1 MLNINTNTLSQ
12 TTQKNLA
19 GSQSALSSAIN
30 RLSSG
35 KRINSA
41 ADDAAGLAISTNMT
55 SYVNALNQGV
65 SNANN
70 AISMIQT
77 ASGGL
82 SSTTDNLQRIRQ
94 LAVQAADGSLS
105 NTQRGYLQTEVSQRL
120 SELNRISSQTTFNGQ
135 AMLSGTV
142 ASVAFQVG
150 ATANQTLSVNFGSVS
165 MSASGVFGSSTVD
178 ISTASGAQAA
188 ITAVDGAL
196 NKVSTLQATL
206 GAEQN
211 RFSSAITS
219 LQSQSTNLNAAQSS
233 ITDADF
239 AQETANLSKAQVLQ
253 QAGISVL
260 AQANSMPQQVL
271 KLLG

>member
-94 LAVQAADGSLS
+94 LAVQASDGSLS
-105 NTQRGYLQTEVSQRL
+105 DTQRGYLQTEVTQRL
-120 SELNRISSQTTFNGQ
+120 GELDRVSSQTTFNGQ
-135 AMLSGTV
+135 AMLSGSISTV
-142 ASVAFQVG
+142 SFQIG
-150 ATANQTLSVNFGSVS
+150 ATANQTLSVDFGSVS
-165 MSASGVFGSSTVD
+165 MGASGVFGSNTVD
-178 ISTASGAQAA
+178 VSTASGAQDV
-188 ITAVDGAL
+188 IGYVDSAL
-196 NKVSTLQATL
+196 DKVNTLQATL

-211 RFSSAITS
+211 RFTSAISS
-219 LQSQSTNLNAAQSS
+219 LQSQSTNLSAAQSA

>member
-12 TTQKNLA
+12 TTQKNLQ

-82 SSTTDNLQRIRQ
+82 ASTTDNLQRIRQ
-94 LAVQAADGSLS
+94 LAVQASDGSLS
-105 NTQRGYLQTEVSQRL
+105 DTQRGYLQTEVTQRL
-120 SELNRISSQTTFNGQ
+120 GELDRVASQTTFNGQ
-135 AMLSGTV
+135 AMLSGSV
-142 ASVAFQVG
+142 SSVAFQIG
-150 ATANQTLSVNFGSVS
+150 ATANQTLSVDFGSVS
-165 MSASGVFGSSTVD
+165 MNAAGVFGSVTVD
-178 ISTASGAQAA
+178 VSTASGAQNV
-188 ITAVDGAL
+188 IGYVDSAL
-196 NKVSTLQATL
+196 GKVNTLQATL

-219 LQSQSTNLNAAQSS
+219 LQSQSTNLSSAQSA

>member
-1 MLNINTNTLSQ
+1 MLNINTNILSQ
-12 TTQKNLA
+12 ATQKNLQS
-19 GSQSALSSAIN
+19 SQSALSSAIN

-82 SSTTDNLQRIRQ
+82 SSTVDNLQRVRQ
-94 LAVQAADGSLS
+94 LAVQASDGSLS
-105 NTQRGYLQTEVSQRL
+105 NTQRGYLQQEVTQRL
-120 SELNRISSQTTFNGQ
+120 GEIDRVSTQTTFNGQ
-135 AMLSGTV
+135 TMLNAKG
-142 ASVAFQVG
+142 SVDFQVG
-150 ATANQTLSVNFGSVS
+150 AGSGETLTVDFGSVS
-165 MSASGVFGSSTVD
+165 MGSAGLFATAPD
-178 ISTASGAQAA
+178 ISTSTGAQTA
-188 ITAVDGAL
+188 IGLVDTAIDSV
-196 NKVSTLQATL
+196 NTLQASL
-206 GAEQN
+206 GAQQN
-211 RFSSAITS
+211 RFQSAITN
-219 LQSQSTNLNAAQSS
+219 LQSQSTNLNSAQAS

>member
-82 SSTTDNLQRIRQ
+82 AATTDNLQRIRQ
-94 LAVQAADGSLS
+94 LAVQASDGSLS
-105 NTQRGYLQTEVSQRL
+105 DTQRGYLQTEVTQRL
-120 SELNRISSQTTFNGQ
+120 GELDRVSSQTTFNGQ
-135 AMLSGTV
+135 AMLSGSISTV
-142 ASVAFQVG
+142 SFQIG
-150 ATANQTLSVNFGSVS
+150 ATANQTLSVDFGSVS
-165 MSASGVFGSSTVD
+165 MGATGVFGSSSVD
-178 ISTASGAQAA
+178 VSTASGAQNV
-188 ITAVDGAL
+188 IGYVDSAL
-196 NKVSTLQATL
+196 DKVNTLQATL

-219 LQSQSTNLNAAQSS
+219 LQSQSTNLSSAQSA

>member
-12 TTQKNLA
+12 ATQKNLA

-82 SSTTDNLQRIRQ
+82 SSTTDNLQRVRQ

-105 NTQRGYLQTEVSQRL
+105 DTQRGYLQTEVTQRL
-120 SELNRISSQTTFNGQ
+120 GELDRVANQTTFNGQ
-135 AMLSGTV
+135 AMLSG
-142 ASVAFQVG
+142 SVSSVSFQIG
-150 ATANQTLSVNFGSVS
+150 AVANQTLSVDFGSVS
-165 MSASGVFGSSTVD
+165 MGSTGLFGSVSVD
-178 ISTASGAQAA
+178 ISTASGAQDV
-188 ITAVDGAL
+188 IGYVDTALDTV
-196 NKVSTLQATL
+196 NTLQSTL

-211 RFSSAITS
+211 RFTSAVTS
-219 LQSQSTNLNAAQSS
+219 LQSQSTNLTAAQSA

>member
-12 TTQKNLA
+12 TTQKNLQ

-105 NTQRGYLQTEVSQRL
+105 DTQRGYLQTEVTQRL
-120 SELNRISSQTTFNGQ
+120 GELDRVSSQTTFNGQ
-135 AMLSGTV
+135 AMLSGSVST
-142 ASVAFQVG
+142 VAFQIG
-150 ATANQTLSVNFGSVS
+150 AVANQTLSVDFGSTAMS
-165 MSASGVFGSSTVD
+165 QTGLFGSASVD
-178 ISTASGAQAA
+178 ISTASGAQSV
-188 ITAVDGAL
+188 ISLVDTALDTV
-196 NKVSTLQATL
+196 NTLQSTL

-211 RFSSAITS
+211 RFTSAVTS
-219 LQSQSTNLNAAQSS
+219 LQSQSTNLNAAQSA